1 MNINPTL
8 RGKLTVI
15 ARGEVSSPAISANG
29 KVVVYNKFKDGE
41 TAVYR
46 HEGEDTVKITNDG
59 HASMHADVTADGS
72 QVVFTRFSTNDPKEV
87 GNWDIALWSQQDN
100 SIKMISQEIGNEM
113 SPKISD
119 DGRVIVWDDDVDGKF
134 GGNDIVK
141 SVDGKR
147 EKVTES
153 PSMDLFPV
161 LSGDGTRLVFR
172 RYGKGKSTIFIED
185 QNNVVK
191 PYVEKKGS
199 VIGPSLS
206 YDGQTVIYAD
216 QSGDDEDLMKY
227 DDRTGR
233 TETVAGVGNV
243 KETWGDLSGD
253 GKTVTWTGL
262 DFRKGSPAD
271 TNVYMLAD
279 GQQVQVTTAQGGSN
293 SEAKISHDG
302 KSMVWTWMDREN
314 TANRILYKLEL
325 EP

>member
-1 MNINPTL
+1 
-8 RGKLTVI
+8 
-15 ARGEVSSPAISANG
+15 
-29 KVVVYNKFKDGE
+29 
-41 TAVYR
+41 
-46 HEGEDTVKITNDG
+46 
-59 HASMHADVTADGS
+59 MHADVTADGS

-172 RYGKGKSTIFIED
+172 RYGKGKSVIFLED
-185 QNNVVK
+185 QNDVVK

-206 YDGQTVIYAD
+206 YDGQTMIYAD